1 MPADV
6 AQPKPISKREW
17 ALVALLVLSVL
28 INYVDRQNLAMA
40 APLLEPQLRISAA
53 QMGALFAAF
62 SWTYALLQLFGVSG
76 YLADRFPVGWVFL
89 CGYLLWTGATLATG
103 MLSTFGAIFAARL
116 LLGAGESIAY
126 PCYSRVFAELPQ
138 HHRGRANAFIDAGTK
153 LGPSAGALLGG
164 VLMVHYG
171 WRALFFAL
179 GAGGLLW
186 VLPWLAVMP
195 RKRVQTE
202 AIAAPARATAELL
215 SLTSAW
221 GTFLGHFCGN
231 YFFYFLIAW
240 LPTYLVHEAKL
251 SILTMSKLAS
261 GAFFLIAIS
270 TVTSGWLSDALIA
283 RGHSATR
290 VRKTIVSAGLVA
302 ASLVGF
308 IFILPGGSQMSYAV
322 LLLACAGFGGY
333 TSNHWAISQTL
344 AGPSMAGRW
353 TGMQNGIANLSG
365 IVGPWLAGAII
376 QRSGSLRLAFLI
388 TGIVALAGAAC
399 WAFLVQRV
407 EPVAWSF
414 AATTVT
420 NASEAASL

>member
-1 MPADV
+1 MPAEV
-6 AQPKPISKREW
+6 AQPKPISSREW
-17 ALVALLVLSVL
+17 TLVGLLVLSVL
-28 INYVDRQNLAMA
+28 INYVDRSNLAMA
-40 APLLEPQLRISAA
+40 APLMQPQLHINAL
-53 QMGALFAAF
+53 QMGALLSAL

-89 CGYLLWTGATLATG
+89 WGYVLWTVATLATG

-164 VLMVHYG
+164 VLMVNYG

-186 VLPWLAVMP
+186 VLPWLFVMP
-195 RKRVQTE
+195 RKRAASE
-202 AIAAPARATAELL
+202 AAAAPASATFELIL
-215 SLTSAW
+215 LPSAW

-231 YFFYFLIAW
+231 YFFYFLMAW
-240 LPTYLVHEAKL
+240 LPTYLVNESKL
-251 SILTMSKLAS
+251 SVLTMSKLAS

-270 TVTSGWLSDALIA
+270 TVTAGWISDALIA
-283 RGHSATR
+283 RGHSTTR
-290 VRKTIVSAGLVA
+290 VRKTIVSIGLVF
-302 ASLVGF
+302 ASLVGL
-308 IFILPGGSQMSYAV
+308 IFVVPAGSMLSYAV
-322 LLLACAGFGGY
+322 LLAACAGFGGY

-344 AGPSMAGRW
+344 AGPLMAGRW

-388 TGIVALAGAAC
+388 AGVVALAGAAC
-399 WAFLVQRV
+399 WAFLVRRV
-407 EPVAWSF
+407 EPVQWSF
-414 AATTVT
+414 EHQALRS
-420 NASEAASL
+420 NA

>member
-1 MPADV
+1 MPAEV
-6 AQPKPISKREW
+6 AQAKPISKREW
-17 ALVALLVLSVL
+17 ALVGLLVLSVL
-28 INYVDRQNLAMA
+28 INYVDRSNLAMA
-40 APLLEPQLRISAA
+40 APLLQPQLHINAA
-53 QMGALFAAF
+53 QMGALLSAF

-76 YLADRFPVGWVFL
+76 YLADRYPVGWVFVG
-89 CGYLLWTGATLATG
+89 GYLLWTLATLATG

-164 VLMVHYG
+164 ILMVHYG

-186 VLPWLAVMP
+186 VLPWLLVMP
-195 RKRVQTE
+195 RKRAKSESV
-202 AIAAPARATAELL
+202 AAPASANLELL
-215 SLTSAW
+215 TLTSAW

-231 YFFYFLIAW
+231 YFFYFLMAW
-240 LPTYLVHEAKL
+240 LPTYLVDEAKL
-251 SILTMSKLAS
+251 SVLMMSRLAS

-270 TVTSGWLSDALIA
+270 TVSAGWISDALIA
-283 RGHSATR
+283 RGYSATR
-290 VRKTIVSAGLVA
+290 VRKTIVACGLVT
-302 ASLVGF
+302 ASLVGL
-308 IFILPGGSQMSYAV
+308 IFVVPAGSTLSYAA

-333 TSNHWAISQTL
+333 ASNHWAISQTL

-388 TGIVALAGAAC
+388 TGIVTLAGAAC
-399 WAFLVQRV
+399 WALLVKRV
-407 EPVAWSF
+407 EPVQWSF
-414 AATTVT
+414 APAKVLDGGS
-420 NASEAASL
+420 SE